1 MKLILTFL
9 AMLLPIAAL
18 QSRNFYD
25 LEAIKIDGSKFEF
38 QSLRGKKVLI
48 VNTASRCGFTPQYA
62 QLQELHETYAEKG
75 LVILGFPSN
84 NFMGQE
90 PGTNQEIQ
98 QFCTRNYGVSFI
110 MMEKINVRKNAK
122 QHPVYQWLTR
132 KDQNNF
138 SDNKVKWNFQKYLID
153 EKGQLVKVISPR
165 TKPMDSSIVEWI
177 ISGS

>member
-18 QSRNFYD
+18 QARSFYD
-25 LEAIKIDGSKFEF
+25 LEAIKIDGSKLEF

-98 QFCTRNYGVSFI
+98 QFCAENYGVSFI
-110 MMEKINVRKNAK
+110 MMEKINVRKKRQTASRLSVAHAQRSK
-122 QHPVYQWLTR
+122 
-132 KDQNNF
+132 
-138 SDNKVKWNFQKYLID
+138 
-153 EKGQLVKVISPR
+153 
-165 TKPMDSSIVEWI
+165 
-177 ISGS
+177 